1 MTESESGSRLFR
13 HFLLLFA
20 SSKNVHFVGPL
31 GKFGYDGL
39 WSDVAVAVS
48 VAVVVTVCTVDL
60 TTGSLFIWQ
69 CFTGMLEVSQ
79 CKCRDSGRVTV
90 GY

>member
-31 GKFGYDGL
+31 GKFGY
-39 WSDVAVAVS
+39 DVAVAVS

-69 CFTGMLEVSQ
+69 CFTGMLEVSR